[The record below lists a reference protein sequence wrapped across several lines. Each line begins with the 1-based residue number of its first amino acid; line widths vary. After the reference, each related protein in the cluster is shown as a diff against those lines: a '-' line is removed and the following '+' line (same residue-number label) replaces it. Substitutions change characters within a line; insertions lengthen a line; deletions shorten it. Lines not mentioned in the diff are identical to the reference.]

1 MTMTLRTFNFVYLLY
16 ISNKTFA
23 QLSSLTTIPEDQ
35 MVTVQE
41 EVITTVDADPVP
53 KPQPMIEEVMD
64 EGKYYCGPCT

>member
-1 MTMTLRTFNFVYLLY
+1 MQQSDQPLT
-16 ISNKTFA
+16 

-64 EGKYYCGPCT
+64 EGMF

>member
-1 MTMTLRTFNFVYLLY
+1 
-16 ISNKTFA
+16 
-23 QLSSLTTIPEDQ
+23 

-64 EGKYYCGPCT
+64 EGKYRVFQKSLCKGLGLLLSPKLSDQQNFFGNVSEI